1 MKLFVDYWLLL
12 THYML
17 PNKCL
22 VGWTYF
28 PIISHK
34 YGAGNV
40 LLSTVYVVVPMSF
53 YFIFPIAIALDHS
66 ESSQQQFQVARVL
79 VALLNLVD
87 HGKPRQ
93 LRDNDRFQCWSWS
106 LSPVLELSLVVVV
119 AFFSHTKPF
128 SNSDCC
134 YSNPHETHLN
144 HAILSS
150 HSVCIDYVYSYRY
163 LPILPLKVC
172 WEWKKW
178 K

>member
-22 VGWTYF
+22 VAWTYF
-28 PIISHK
+28 PIISRK

-40 LLSTVYVVVPMSF
+40 LLSSVYVVVPMSF
-53 YFIFPIAIALDHS
+53 YCIFPIAIALDHS

-106 LSPVLELSLVVVV
+106 LYLQYW
-119 AFFSHTKPF
+119 
-128 SNSDCC
+128 NSV
-134 YSNPHETHLN
+134 SSSSSRSFLTLN
-144 HAILSS
+144 HFQIVTAAAIATPTRHIWITLFFQVILS
-150 HSVCIDYVYSYRY
+150 I
-163 LPILPLKVC
+163 
-172 WEWKKW
+172 
-178 K
+178 

>member
-53 YFIFPIAIALDHS
+53 YCIFPIAIALDHS

-93 LRDNDRFQCWSWS
+93 LREIMTASNVG
-106 LSPVLELSLVVVV
+106 LGLSLQYW
-119 AFFSHTKPF
+119 
-128 SNSDCC
+128 NSV
-134 YSNPHETHLN
+134 SSSSSRSFLTLN
-144 HAILSS
+144 HFQIVTAAAIATPTRHIWITLFFQVILS
-150 HSVCIDYVYSYRY
+150 I
-163 LPILPLKVC
+163 
-172 WEWKKW
+172 
-178 K
+178 

>member
-28 PIISHK
+28 PIISRK

-40 LLSTVYVVVPMSF
+40 LLSSVYVVVPMSF
-53 YFIFPIAIALDHS
+53 YCIFPIAIALDHS

-106 LSPVLELSLVVVV
+106 LSLQYW
-119 AFFSHTKPF
+119 
-128 SNSDCC
+128 NSV
-134 YSNPHETHLN
+134 SSSSSRSFLTLN
-144 HAILSS
+144 HFQIVTAAAIATPTRHIWITLFFQVILS
-150 HSVCIDYVYSYRY
+150 I
-163 LPILPLKVC
+163 
-172 WEWKKW
+172 
-178 K
+178 

>member
-1 MKLFVDYWLLL
+1 
-12 THYML
+12 ML

-28 PIISHK
+28 PIISRK

-53 YFIFPIAIALDHS
+53 YCIFPIAIALDHS

-93 LRDNDRFQCWSWS
+93 LREIMTASNVG
-106 LSPVLELSLVVVV
+106 LGLSLQYW
-119 AFFSHTKPF
+119 
-128 SNSDCC
+128 NSV
-134 YSNPHETHLN
+134 STSSRSFLTLN
-144 HAILSS
+144 HFQIVTAAAISTPTRHIWITLFFQ
-150 HSVCIDYVYSYRY
+150 VILVYSYRY
-163 LPILPLKVC
+163 LLILH
-172 WEWKKW
+172 
-178 K
+178 

>member
-1 MKLFVDYWLLL
+1 
-12 THYML
+12 ML

-22 VGWTYF
+22 VAWTYF
-28 PIISHK
+28 PIISRK

-53 YFIFPIAIALDHS
+53 YCIFPIAIALDHS

-93 LRDNDRFQCWSWS
+93 LREIMTASNVGLGLS

-134 YSNPHETHLN
+134 CYSNPHETHLN

-150 HSVCIDYVYSYRY
+150 HSVYIDYVYSYRY
-163 LPILPLKVC
+163 LLILPLKVC
-172 WEWKKW
+172 WEWKRW

>member
-12 THYML
+12 THYTL

-22 VGWTYF
+22 VAWTYF
-28 PIISHK
+28 PIISRK

-53 YFIFPIAIALDHS
+53 YCIFPIAIALDHS

-93 LRDNDRFQCWSWS
+93 LREIMTASNVG
-106 LSPVLELSLVVVV
+106 LGLSLQYW
-119 AFFSHTKPF
+119 
-128 SNSDCC
+128 NSV
-134 YSNPHETHLN
+134 SSSSRSFLTLN
-144 HAILSS
+144 HFQIVTAAAIVTPTRHIWITLFFQVILS
-150 HSVCIDYVYSYRY
+150 I
-163 LPILPLKVC
+163 
-172 WEWKKW
+172 
-178 K
+178 